1 MDPKLNKL
9 KDRAA
14 EWYKKGKYDKALDAF
29 LTLVRADPHNPRWF
43 LKLGETYKKLGQTT
57 RAADAFRSAARQYAG
72 QGFVLKAIA
81 MCNLILGLDPQ
92 DEETQ
97 RMLASFH
104 ASQREAAGRPLVPAP
119 KREEAPPAEPPASA
133 APERPAP
140 ESSAAPAAPEPP
152 APSDDRPL
160 SPGERA
166 HKRRTLP
173 PGTRLDSLI
182 LKEVV
187 PEARPQDEGLTPLA
201 SGVFEIPLDEELE
214 AAFQEA
220 VAAEQAPAP
229 RLPPTPLFSSL
240 TPGSLRSLVEK
251 VTIQVYQAGERIVK
265 EGDPGNTL
273 YVVVE
278 GEVKVYREGPPRREL
293 ARLGEGAF
301 FGEIAVIT
309 RFPRTS
315 SVEAACETTV
325 LEISTDVIGDVIDEY
340 PEVLKVLLRFFRDRL
355 INSLVETSELFAPF
369 AREDRQA
376 LASRFVFL
384 EADAGAVFLQQE
396 RRADGLYL
404 LLCGEVT
411 ASYGSDN
418 VRFGPGELF
427 GEAALLGE
435 GGSPCTVA
443 AETKCWLLKLDRMVF
458 REVIMTHPQV
468 LIYVSELADRRR
480 RAAQEPRREPLPL
493 H

>member
-1 MDPKLNKL
+1 MDPKLTKL

-14 EWYKKGKYDKALDAF
+14 EWYKKGKYDKALEAF

-43 LKLGETYKKLGQTT
+43 LKLGETYKKVGQTT
-57 RAADAFRSAARQYAG
+57 RAVDAFRSAARQYAG

-104 ASQREAAGRPLVPAP
+104 ASQREALGRPLVPAP
-119 KREEAPPAEPPASA
+119 RHAEAEAPPAEPPASA
-133 APERPAP
+133 APEPPAP
-140 ESSAAPAAPEPP
+140 EPLAPEPT
-152 APSDDRPL
+152 APSDDQPL
-160 SPGERA
+160 SPQDRA
-166 HKRRTLP
+166 RKRRTLP
-173 PGTRLDSLI
+173 PGTRLDSLV

-187 PEARPQDEGLTPLA
+187 PEAKPQDEGLLPLA

-220 VAAEQAPAP
+220 VADAQASTP

-265 EGDPGNTL
+265 EGDPGNAL

-278 GEVKVYREGPPRREL
+278 GEVVVYREGPPRREL

-315 SVEAACETTV
+315 SVEATCETTV
-325 LEISTDVIGDVIDEY
+325 LEISTEVIGDVIDEY

-369 AREDRQA
+369 AQEDRQA

-384 EADAGAVFLQQE
+384 EADAGAVFLQQG

-404 LLCGEVT
+404 LLCGQVT
-411 ASYGSDN
+411 ASYGSDPTGT
-418 VRFGPGELF
+418 RFGPGELF

-435 GGSPCTVA
+435 GGSPCTVT
-443 AETKCWLLKLDRMVF
+443 AETKCWLLKLDRMAF

-468 LIYVSELADRRR
+468 LVYVSELADQRR
-480 RAAQEPRREPLPL
+480 RATQEPRREPLPL